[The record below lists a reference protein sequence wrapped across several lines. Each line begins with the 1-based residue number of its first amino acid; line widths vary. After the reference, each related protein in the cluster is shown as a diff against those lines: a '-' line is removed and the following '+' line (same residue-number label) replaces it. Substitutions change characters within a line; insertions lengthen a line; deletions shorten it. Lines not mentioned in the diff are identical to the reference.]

1 MPRGWS
7 SGPRE
12 ALSEPILRR
21 DSMSVKHGRYRL
33 SVMTAA
39 VAIGL
44 LFCTDSFAQIRRLS
58 IGTAD
63 TGGVYYIYGGAIA
76 KVISANVAGTVA
88 TAEVTPGAVD
98 NVKMLQNGSIDL
110 AFTKSDVA
118 AEAIKGVGPFAGT
131 GKVQVRVIAVL
142 YPDIAHVVVIPSI
155 NKLED
160 MKGKRISTSAP
171 GSGHEMVALKLLEA
185 AGVNPLKDFRRER
198 ISLSESANA
207 FKDRKLDGFFFATG
221 LPASAMLDLGATPGL
236 SYKLLDV
243 QSYLPAIIKK
253 HGRIYYDAVI
263 PKGTYRGLEVDVK
276 TIAVPVLLVAPEKMD
291 EKLVYAVTKTLFEKK
306 ADLVAVH
313 KEANKLTLKSAVA
326 VAEVPFHPGAVRYY
340 REKGAWK

>member
-1 MPRGWS
+1 
-7 SGPRE
+7 
-12 ALSEPILRR
+12 LILRR
-21 DSMSVKHGRYRL
+21 FFVSTKQGRYWF
-33 SVMTAA
+33 SVIAA
-39 VAIGL
+39 VVTISAL
-44 LFCTDSFAQIRRLS
+44 LCADTFAQVRRIS

-76 KVISANVAGTVA
+76 KVISANVAGTLA

-118 AEAIKGVGPFAGT
+118 LEAIKGVGPFAVT
-131 GKVQVRVIAVL
+131 GKVQVRVLAVL
-142 YPDIAHVVVIPSI
+142 YPDIAHVVVTPSI

-160 MKGKRISTSAP
+160 MKGKHISTSAP

-253 HGRIYYDAVI
+253 HGRIYYEAVI
-263 PKGTYRGLEVDVK
+263 PKGTYRGQETDVK

-326 VAEVPFHPGAVRYY
+326 LAEVLPFHPGATRYY
-340 REKGAWK
+340 KEKGVWK